1 MMLRPYEPS
10 QLFREVTYLRVQ
22 RISDEIEAI
31 QRSIDKVEREVA
43 SIEKRIRW
51 IRKIVAWRDGRRS

>member
-1 MMLRPYEPS
+1 MIRTYETS
-10 QLFREVTYLRVQ
+10 QLFRKDTYLSVQ
-22 RISDEIEAI
+22 HISDEIEAI

-51 IRKIVAWRDGRRS
+51 IRKIVAWRDGHRL

>member
-1 MMLRPYEPS
+1 MMLRADKTS
-10 QLFREVTYLRVQ
+10 QLFREVTYLRVTH
-22 RISDEIEAI
+22 ISDEIEAM

-51 IRKIVAWRDGRRS
+51 IKKIVAWRDGRSS